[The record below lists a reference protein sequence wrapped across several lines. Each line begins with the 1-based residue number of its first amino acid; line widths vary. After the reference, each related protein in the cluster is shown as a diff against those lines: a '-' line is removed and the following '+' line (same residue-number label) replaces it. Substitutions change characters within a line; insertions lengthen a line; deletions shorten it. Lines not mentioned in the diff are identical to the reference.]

1 MKRLKRSAFFL
12 CLVTA
17 SCLLP
22 PREGHAES
30 RAFVAA
36 LNTYDKKDVWEP
48 LRTAVKDATA
58 LEEVLRAAKFQVTS
72 ATDVT
77 LADFSKRW
85 AEFLSS
91 LQPDDLA
98 FFYFAGHGFQ
108 VDGVNFLVLRDSPA
122 PAPAATEAAQVQ
134 GALNFYELMQQVQQR
149 RPARSVFILD
159 ACRTSPGPGS
169 MASARFGQLRRFAVG
184 EEVYGTFVM
193 FSAGSGQSALDSLLR
208 DGDKPVNSVYARRL
222 LPLLKRPELGLNE
235 IATNVRV
242 QVEKDARSD
251 TPPFEQSPAYIDGI
265 RSGQYRWDRLGPA
278 EKAPAPDKT
287 VISATVMRL
296 GGFATW
302 NENCQSQP
310 APRIATVS
318 RPRFGRIFTR
328 FESFTA
334 GGTQVG
340 VSCDGTLQKGV
351 GVYYAIDDTY
361 KDSTAVD
368 SVQLTVK
375 HWSVSPS
382 AEVSETFIIDLSDR
396 TSRMTTT
403 ERPQQP

>member
-1 MKRLKRSAFFL
+1 MKRLKRLAFFL
-12 CLVTA
+12 CLVGA

-36 LNTYDKKDVWEP
+36 LDAYDTNDTWEP

-58 LEEVLRAAKFQVTS
+58 LEEVLRAAKFQVTR

-85 AEFLSS
+85 EEFLNS

-108 VDGVNFLVLRDSPA
+108 VDGVNFLVLKDSPA
-122 PAPAATEAAQVQ
+122 PPPAATEAAHVQ
-134 GALNFYELMQQVQQR
+134 GALNFYELMQQVQLR

-169 MASARFGQLRRFAVG
+169 KASARFGQLRGFAVG

-222 LPLLKRPELGLNE
+222 LPLLKRADAGLNQ
-235 IATNVRV
+235 IATSVRT
-242 QVEKDARSD
+242 QVEQDARSD

-265 RSGQYRWDRLGPA
+265 KGGQYRWDRLGPA
-278 EKAPAPDKT
+278 EKAPPADKT
-287 VISATVMRL
+287 VTSATVMRL

-302 NENCQSQP
+302 DENCQSLP

-328 FESFTA
+328 FELFTA

-340 VSCDGTLQKGV
+340 ISCEGTQQKGV
-351 GVYYAIDDTY
+351 GVYYAIDDAH
-361 KDSTAVD
+361 KNATAVD

-375 HWSVSPS
+375 HWSVSPA
-382 AEVSETFIIDLSDR
+382 AEVSETFSIDLSTR
-396 TSRMTTT
+396 IIRNTT